1 MKKIVLFLILILNV
15 NFSFADCSSSGM
27 QFLPNSKTISLN
39 PMFIIEGYYY
49 SQQTVL
55 TFENRKVYLV
65 SENGE
70 KVNLKLIQILK
81 GKMSLTQA
89 IFKAEIPL
97 QPKTKYFIKYSN
109 ETLSEINER
118 KKWNATSK
126 KNEEIFWE
134 TNEDINLEELK
145 PNLKIKFDKTEII
158 HYGCGPSANANFETT
173 NTSNLEIWYKTEVVE
188 ISTNTKHIYYL
199 TSYEN
204 KISVGQDMCSGA
216 FTYKKN
222 EKYKVRFVP
231 MNIDGK
237 ELKPT
242 EWTIYESP
250 FTNDKFGR

>member
-1 MKKIVLFLILILNV
+1 MKKIILFLILILNV
-15 NFSFADCSSSGM
+15 NFSFADCSSNGM

-49 SQQTVL
+49 SQQTIIS
-55 TFENRKVYLV
+55 FENRKVYLV

-70 KVNLKLIQILK
+70 EINLKLIQILK
-81 GKMSLTQA
+81 GQMSLTQA
-89 IFKAEIPL
+89 IFKAETQL
-97 QPKTKYFIKYSN
+97 KPKTKYFIKYSN
-109 ETLSEINER
+109 ETPSEISER
-118 KKWNATSK
+118 KKWNEISK
-126 KNEEIFWE
+126 KNEVIFWV
-134 TNEDINLEELK
+134 TNESENFEELK
-145 PNLKIKFDKTEII
+145 PNLNIKFDKTEVI
-158 HYGCGPSANANFETT
+158 HYGCGPSANANFDTSNT
-173 NTSNLEIWYKTEVVE
+173 NNLEIWYKTEVVD
-188 ISTNTKHIYYL
+188 ISKNTKHIYYL

-222 EKYKVRFVP
+222 GKYKVRFIA

-250 FTNDKFGR
+250 FANGNFGR